1 MSVSLPQVHTTELAR
16 AAGLTKHGV
25 IGRQCSADVGAGPR
39 PPTPTLTWVHK
50 GAVAHLVLG
59 LERAAQH
66 RAGNAARGERARHPE
81 PQLRDRTTGR
91 PSPGEAPRCCCGRQG
106 CLGITHSQHTHTHRS
121 APTRPPG
128 RLEPQKHHATRI
140 GAHPLDGLDL
150 VSRDKHLRP
159 AQPSP
164 AHLAHTRRA
173 RALLRASPPPRTFGN
188 LLLTRSPGVGLGYTR
203 RSSRS
208 CTLSPAAASQPG
220 GAEQRQQQQN
230 DANGWTMQHRVDG
243 CRAKWCNTGSP
254 PPHTHTCCRPPTHP
268 PAFPPAL
275 PPPTA
280 HRPPPTAHRPPP
292 SLSQHHPAPMCL
304 STLVVTALTS
314 RLSCA
319 RMCTGYGRQTGRQV
333 GAEDGQAG
341 GWVNGRTAGSEINC
355 WRYREGTASTLSR
368 PSPSRNAAATTAC
381 RPPPAPR
388 RPLLPRTG
396 GMRWGCTIW
405 KSFTA
410 ISRWPPM
417 IQVMLPAARL
427 RWTRPRTMWL
437 RLCSSRGRARAAAGK
452 QVGSASTAQLST

>member
-1 MSVSLPQVHTTELAR
+1 MLSQTTDGVGGPHPPGASITPPCDQPSISSPAPPPPPPQRTHRGHRTVQRNEGGGAARHGDLICSREPHSQPPMSVSLPQVHTTELAR

-164 AHLAHTRRA
+164 
-173 RALLRASPPPRTFGN
+173 PR
-188 LLLTRSPGVGLGYTR
+188 SHKK
-203 RSSRS
+203 SSG
-208 CTLSPAAASQPG
+208 TAAS
-220 GAEQRQQQQN
+220 
-230 DANGWTMQHRVDG
+230 
-243 CRAKWCNTGSP
+243 
-254 PPHTHTCCRPPTHP
+254 
-268 PAFPPAL
+268 L
-275 PPPTA
+275 
-280 HRPPPTAHRPPP
+280 
-292 SLSQHHPAPMCL
+292 
-304 STLVVTALTS
+304 
-314 RLSCA
+314 
-319 RMCTGYGRQTGRQV
+319 
-333 GAEDGQAG
+333 
-341 GWVNGRTAGSEINC
+341 
-355 WRYREGTASTLSR
+355 
-368 PSPSRNAAATTAC
+368 AAATHLWE
-381 RPPPAPR
+381 PALDTLAWSGLGVHEAQL
-388 RPLLPRTG
+388 PLLHPLP
-396 GMRWGCTIW
+396 C
-405 KSFTA
+405 
-410 ISRWPPM
+410 SRK
-417 IQVMLPAARL
+417 PAR
-427 RWTRPRTMWL
+427 R
-437 RLCSSRGRARAAAGK
+437 SRAAAAAAK
-452 QVGSASTAQLST
+452 

>member
-1 MSVSLPQVHTTELAR
+1 MRQGGRELAIQSHSSGTELR
-16 AAGLTKHGV
+16 
-25 IGRQCSADVGAGPR
+25 VGQA
-39 PPTPTLTWVHK
+39 
-50 GAVAHLVLG
+50 
-59 LERAAQH
+59 
-66 RAGNAARGERARHPE
+66 RARHPGAAAAG
-81 PQLRDRTTGR
+81 RDASASHTVST
-91 PSPGEAPRCCCGRQG
+91 
-106 CLGITHSQHTHTHRS
+106 HTHTAARRPAHLAGLNPRS
-121 APTRPPG
+121 TMPRASGPT
-128 RLEPQKHHATRI
+128 
-140 GAHPLDGLDL
+140 PLMALTSSA
-150 VSRDKHLRP
+150 VTNTC

-254 PPHTHTCCRPPTHP
+254 PPHTHTCCRPPNHP